1 MWAKAY
7 LKINLTHPAKLLLQE
22 TFLKIKLRKFL
33 QKCLIPEK
41 IVNSTLV
48 SQCFCLQNPWNG
60 SLNVTSLIIKI
71 RGTRKKTNYWSKLQH
86 LNFKQKLE
94 LVISKG
100 FSHKKNT
107 ANLYSVLDTNKI
119 LAYYAAEEVSLLH
132 LYVFILWLNGAH

>member
-1 MWAKAY
+1 MGASMWHHWLSKSGG
-7 LKINLTHPAKLLLQE
+7 QE
-22 TFLKIKLRKFL
+22 
-33 QKCLIPEK
+33 
-41 IVNSTLV
+41 
-48 SQCFCLQNPWNG
+48 
-60 SLNVTSLIIKI
+60 
-71 RGTRKKTNYWSKLQH
+71 KKTNYWSKLQH